1 LHSTSELFLVKVS
14 RIVLHG
20 WINHPMIIVL
30 WIISVE
36 QKAFSGIT
44 SCDITRLVI
53 AIWIKIELLRK
64 TDMYLIVEDII
75 FGGVR

>member
-1 LHSTSELFLVKVS
+1 
-14 RIVLHG
+14 
-20 WINHPMIIVL
+20 MIIVL